1 MGLWLSS
8 YSLRPLEELP
18 AMEALDVATELE
30 EITTGSCW
38 LCAELLL
45 GLAVELEFGVGA
57 VELPGT
63 ATLDE
68 LLAEA
73 FCELDWA
80 FFPTDEEDLPDGD
93 EISGFS
99 CGSSDAELS
108 PI

>member
-18 AMEALDVATELE
+18 AMEALDVAMELE
-30 EITTGSCW
+30 EITAGSCW

-80 FFPTDEEDLPDGD
+80 FFPTDEEDFSDLED
-93 EISGFS
+93 ISEFS
-99 CGSSDAELS
+99 CGSSDAGSSL
-108 PI
+108 I

>member
-18 AMEALDVATELE
+18 AMDALDVATELE

-38 LCAELLL
+38 LCAELL
-45 GLAVELEFGVGA
+45 FGVVVLESGVGEA
-57 VELPGT
+57 ELPGT
-63 ATLDE
+63 AALDLPE
-68 LLAEA
+68 GVA
-73 FCELDWA
+73 CELDWA